1 MSSGGGGPLH
11 QQGTGMRH
19 HRTTA
24 HTCAGLPDLGLAM
37 HRGRAKGESVQQQ
50 QRWGAMEPWTGERC
64 KCPGP
69 IAAVAQAAATRV
81 QQYQQQDPVGL
92 ALGAT
97 WL

>member
-1 MSSGGGGPLH
+1 MEADPYVS
-11 QQGTGMRH
+11 QGTGMRH

-24 HTCAGLPDLGLAM
+24 HTCAGLSDLGLVR
-37 HRGRAKGESVQQQ
+37 HRSGAKGESVQQQ

-64 KCPGP
+64 KRPGP

-92 ALGAT
+92 APGAT